1 MTAVVFQGTRKVSV
15 RGVSRI
21 GLVILSLLL
30 GLALWQLCAMAYGP
44 LLFASP
50 EETALAAAELA
61 SNGTL
66 QQAALVSLSRI
77 GIGWALGLVVGAPI
91 GILMGRI
98 KLLRLMLDPFI
109 EFFRFIPP
117 IAFVTLAIVWFGI
130 GETSKI
136 VLIFYTG
143 VFIVTLNTIAGVASI
158 PDSRLRAAESLGAN
172 RWQVLTRIVLPST
185 VPHLVT
191 GARLSLANCFLTIV
205 SAEIV
210 SADTG
215 LGALL
220 WQARNFGQINSI
232 FVGIV
237 ALGILGFLCDRVIRL
252 LSTALLRRFGLRF

>member
-1 MTAVVFQGTRKVSV
+1 MTAVVFQGTRRVSV
-15 RGVSRI
+15 RGLSRI

-50 EETALAAAELA
+50 EETALAAVELA

-143 VFIVTLNTIAGVASI
+143 VFIVTLNTCLLYTS
-158 PDSRLRAAESLGAN
+158 PSPRDS
-172 RWQVLTRIVLPST
+172 
-185 VPHLVT
+185 
-191 GARLSLANCFLTIV
+191 
-205 SAEIV
+205 
-210 SADTG
+210 
-215 LGALL
+215 
-220 WQARNFGQINSI
+220 
-232 FVGIV
+232 
-237 ALGILGFLCDRVIRL
+237 
-252 LSTALLRRFGLRF
+252 